1 MHPYHT
7 PRNFHVV
14 YPLKSHWKKLQ
25 ISSEMHLSGP
35 YVGKK
40 AGSYG
45 RGQKLTPP
53 VGPKIR
59 SFIHFLLIFFASFS
73 WRKFCFF
80 AIYLFI
86 FFFCPKI
93 KFFDTYFIVE
103 NSDEKSK
110 NATLSKSFW
119 SNFMKI
125 SRNFWFSGQD
135 PAEI

>member
-1 MHPYHT
+1 MALCPHKHRFSRFDTHFKNAYWIVKICVYAGIN
-7 PRNFHVV
+7 PRKVI
-14 YPLKSHWKKLQ
+14 W
-25 ISSEMHLSGP
+25 
-35 YVGKK
+35 
-40 AGSYG
+40 YG

-103 NSDEKSK
+103 SSGEKSK
-110 NATLSKSFW
+110 NATSSKSFW

-125 SRNFWFSGQD
+125 SPNFWFSGQD